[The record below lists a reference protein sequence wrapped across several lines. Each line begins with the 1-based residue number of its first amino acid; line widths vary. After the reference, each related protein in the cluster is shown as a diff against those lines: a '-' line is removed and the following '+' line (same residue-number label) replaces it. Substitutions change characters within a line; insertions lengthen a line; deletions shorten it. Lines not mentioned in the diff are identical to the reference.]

1 MGLEVSL
8 LFAFAAML
16 SWGIG
21 DFLIQKS
28 TRKIGNVEALAF
40 IGIIGTVFLLPF
52 LISDFYLLFSLPNLI
67 LLAVLGIITFIAAL
81 FDFEALKEGKLS
93 IIDVIIELELPV
105 TIFLGF
111 VFFKDTLTLLQI
123 FVISFIF
130 LGIVLIAT
138 KSFSHWKVKWEKGLL
153 MALVAAVGMGLINF
167 LTAASSKTISPL
179 MAVWFPWVIFSVLC
193 LFFIWRREGFSKFLK
208 NGKKFKW
215 LVLFMGIFDTLAW
228 IFYAFAVFDE
238 EISIITAITESYPAI
253 ALFLGVLI
261 NREKIRWYQWLGA
274 FIALLASFLLAF
286 SLY

>member
-8 LFAFAAML
+8 LFAFAAMFC
-16 SWGIG
+16 WGIG

-28 TRKIGNVEALAF
+28 TRKIGDLESLAF
-40 IGIIGTVFLLPF
+40 IGVIGTLFLLPF
-52 LISDFYLLFSLPNLI
+52 LINDFYLLFSLPNLI
-67 LLAVLGIITFIAAL
+67 LLGVLGIITFIAAL

-111 VFFKDTLTLLQI
+111 VFFKDTLSFFQI
-123 FVISFIF
+123 MIISFIF
-130 LGIVLIAT
+130 LGIILIAT
-138 KSFSHWKVKWEKGLL
+138 KSFSHWRIRWEKGLL
-153 MALVAAVGMGLINF
+153 MALVAAVGMGIINF

-179 MAVWFPWVIFSVLC
+179 MAVWFPWLIFSVLC
-193 LFFIWRREGFSKFLK
+193 LFFIWKREGFSKFIK

-228 IFYAFAVFDE
+228 IFYAFAVFNE

-261 NREKIRWYQWLGA
+261 NREKIRWYQWSGA
-274 FIALLASFLLAF
+274 FLALLASFVLAF
-286 SLY
+286 SL